1 MTGMSTVDHR
11 CRRIAGTHARVLPRT
26 RMAGDLAVAAK
37 VLVVESKEVPGDRV
51 RNLAVVSAVGL
62 DEALRAR
69 AYPGRGVLMVR
80 TVSGTRCLA
89 YFLTGRSSAS
99 LQRELVVAAGGDVEV
114 RDRRARRTPDEL
126 RHYTAV
132 ARRGDV
138 IVVGNGSQVLPLAE
152 DLAEGSEPLTAF
164 ARFDF
169 EPDEPIFT
177 PRIWIVT
184 TVNETGPS
192 VVGYAVR
199 SGRPS
204 SGADRVAWA
213 ASELAAGEGI
223 LMSTYD
229 GTASRVSTAR
239 APLDITTAA
248 ATPNELLGELWAALD
263 PELRVAAL
271 AFDPSALPTEVEIA
285 GRE

>member
-1 MTGMSTVDHR
+1 MR
-11 CRRIAGTHARVLPRT
+11 
-26 RMAGDLAVAAK
+26 
-37 VLVVESKEVPGDRV
+37 
-51 RNLAVVSAVGL
+51 L

-80 TVSGTRCLA
+80 TVTGGRCLA

-99 LQRELVVAAGGDVEV
+99 LQRKLVVAVDGDVEV
-114 RDRRARRTPDEL
+114 RDRRAGRAPDEL

-138 IVVGNGSQVLPLAE
+138 IVIGNGTQVLPLAE
-152 DLAEGSEPLTAF
+152 DLADGSEPLTAF
-164 ARFDF
+164 ARFAY

-177 PRIWIVT
+177 PRIWIAT
-184 TVNETGPS
+184 TVTEAGPC
-192 VVGYAVR
+192 VLGYAIR

-204 SGADRVAWA
+204 NGADRVAWA
-213 ASELAAGEGI
+213 AGELAAGEGI

-229 GTASRVSTAR
+229 GTATRVSTAR
-239 APLDITTAA
+239 APLDVTTAA
-248 ATPNELLGELWAALD
+248 ATPKELLEELWAALD
-263 PELRVAAL
+263 RELRVAAL
-271 AFDPSALPTEVEIA
+271 AFDPSALPTDVEII